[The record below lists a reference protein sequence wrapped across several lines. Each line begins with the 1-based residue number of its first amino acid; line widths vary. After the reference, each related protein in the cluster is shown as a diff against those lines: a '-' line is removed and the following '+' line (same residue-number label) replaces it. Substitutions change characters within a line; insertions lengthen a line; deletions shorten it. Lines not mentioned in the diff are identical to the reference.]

1 MACAQVPIV
10 TEGDRDF
17 RQGRAGGAGDR
28 VDRMRRLG
36 PDVLAGAFVSALA
49 VAMGALVVFDRS
61 IADGLSVPRWAWAAL
76 FAAFLLV
83 QTAGMWWEDRL
94 PDRLVRASF
103 ATQVMLAPVLVLTA
117 PTAGWLPILL
127 VFTSTFAVYRV
138 SGSSVAVIVAVYTCC
153 VGVSVAI
160 RGGRISEIALIMS
173 IYGALQVASALS
185 VTAQLRQARLRREL
199 AVAHAE
205 LRTASALLNDSSR
218 ADERLRIARELHDV
232 LGHQLTALSLELE
245 VASHQVSEPGREHV
259 VRARSIARD
268 LLGDVRSTVGEVRSR
283 TPVLGESLD
292 RLVAQLPEPVVHLTV
307 DPEIRVDEARA
318 VAVVRCVQEMITNTI
333 RHANADEMW
342 IELRADSTGALSVS
356 VRDDGRA
363 SADFEP
369 GHGLQGIRERIE
381 GLGGTVTFS
390 VDRGFTVH
398 ATVPA
403 P

>member
-1 MACAQVPIV
+1 MV
-10 TEGDRDF
+10 TDGDRDF
-17 RQGRAGGAGDR
+17 RQGCEGGPGDR
-28 VDRMRRLG
+28 VDRMTRLG

-61 IADGLSVPRWAWAAL
+61 IADELSVPRSVWAAL
-76 FAAFLLV
+76 FAAFLLA

-94 PDRLVRASF
+94 PDRPVRACFGS
-103 ATQVMLAPVLVLTA
+103 QVVLAPILVLTA

-138 SGSSVAVIVAVYTCC
+138 SASAVAVIVAIYTCC

-160 RGGRISEIALIMS
+160 RGGRISEIVLIAS

-185 VTAQLRQARLRREL
+185 VTAQLRQSRLRREL

-205 LRTASALLNDSSR
+205 LRTASALLDDSSR

-245 VASHQVSEPGREHV
+245 VASHQVAEPAREHV
-259 VRARSIARD
+259 VRARTIARD
-268 LLGDVRSTVGEVRSR
+268 LLADVRATVGEVRSR

-292 RLVAQLPEPVVHLTV
+292 RLVAQLPQPVVHLTV
-307 DPEIRVDEARA
+307 DPEMRVDEARGL
-318 VAVVRCVQEMITNTI
+318 AVVRCVQEMITNTI

-342 IELRADSTGALSVS
+342 IEVTSDPTGALSVS
-356 VRDDGRA
+356 VRDDGRV
-363 SADFEP
+363 SPDFEP
-369 GHGLQGIRERIE
+369 GHGLKGIRERIE

-390 VDRGFTVH
+390 VQRGFAVH

>member
-1 MACAQVPIV
+1 
-10 TEGDRDF
+10 
-17 RQGRAGGAGDR
+17 
-28 VDRMRRLG
+28 
-36 PDVLAGAFVSALA
+36 
-49 VAMGALVVFDRS
+49 
-61 IADGLSVPRWAWAAL
+61 
-76 FAAFLLV
+76 
-83 QTAGMWWEDRL
+83 
-94 PDRLVRASF
+94 
-103 ATQVMLAPVLVLTA
+103 
-117 PTAGWLPILL
+117 
-127 VFTSTFAVYRV
+127 
-138 SGSSVAVIVAVYTCC
+138 
-153 VGVSVAI
+153 VSVAI
-160 RGGRISEIALIMS
+160 RGGRISEIALIAS

-205 LRTASALLNDSSR
+205 LRTASALLDDSSR

-245 VASHQVSEPGREHV
+245 VASHQVPGPAREHV
-259 VRARSIARD
+259 VRARTIARD
-268 LLGDVRSTVGEVRSR
+268 LLGDVRATVGEVRSR

-307 DPEIRVDEARA
+307 DPDIRVDEARA
-318 VAVVRCVQEMITNTI
+318 VAVMRCVQEMITNTI

-342 IELRADSTGALSVS
+342 IEVTADPAGALSVS

-390 VDRGFTVH
+390 VDRGFAVQ

>member
-1 MACAQVPIV
+1 MV
-10 TEGDRDF
+10 TDGDRDF
-17 RQGRAGGAGDR
+17 RHGCAGESGDR
-28 VDRMRRLG
+28 VDRMRRFE
-36 PDVLAGAFVSALA
+36 PDVLAGVFVSALA

-61 IADGLSVPRWAWAAL
+61 MADGLVVPRWFWVVL

-83 QTAGMWWEDRL
+83 QTVGMWWEDRL
-94 PDRLVRASF
+94 PDRLVRACF
-103 ATQVMLAPVLVLTA
+103 AAQVVLVPVLVLTA
-117 PTAGWLPILL
+117 PSASWLPILL

-138 SGSSVAVIVAVYTCC
+138 TGSSVAVIVAVYTCC

-160 RGGRISEIALIMS
+160 RGGRVSEIALIMS

-185 VTAQLRQARLRREL
+185 VTAQLHQARLRREL

-205 LRTASALLNDSSR
+205 LRAASALLDDSSR

-245 VASHQVSEPGREHV
+245 VASHQVPEPAREHV

-268 LLGDVRSTVGEVRSR
+268 LLGDVRATVGEVRSR
-283 TPVLGESLD
+283 TPVLGESLEG
-292 RLVAQLPEPVVHLTV
+292 LVARLPEPVVHLTV
-307 DPEIRVDEARA
+307 DSEIRVDDARA
-318 VAVVRCVQEMITNTI
+318 VAVIRCVQELITNTI
-333 RHANADEMW
+333 RHANAEEMW
-342 IELRADSTGALSVS
+342 IEVRADPAGALSVS

-363 SADFEP
+363 SAEFEP

-381 GLGGTVTFS
+381 GLGGTVTFV
-390 VDRGFTVH
+390 VDRGFAVH